1 MEQKMSVSWAQHE
14 ALEGR
19 WKRNTVWISKDEE
32 TYVELID
39 LLLRVSLVQDNLAAI
54 NDEALKLVRQDSL
67 NRRAL
72 EDLSDLGDSG
82 GDLSVG
88 SSDAD
93 QAVGDLSSV
102 VGSADN
108 ISGTTSGGGL
118 GGGSN
123 DDGGGGLRDETV
135 DLDSQIANIE

>member
-1 MEQKMSVSWAQHE
+1 MSVSWAQHE